1 MSSTIKSAF
10 AALILAAAFAP
21 SALAQSPGEPGSVK
35 VAYGDLDISTAPG
48 GEILLKRV
56 QSAARQ
62 ACIKVIP
69 RSSLTPQALTV
80 CRRDTVEHAVRG
92 LDIAAL
98 TFAWSGKYPA
108 VNVASR

>member
-1 MSSTIKSAF
+1 MSSTIKSAL

-35 VAYGDLDISTAPG
+35 VAYGDLDMSTATG

-56 QSAARQ
+56 QSAARK
-62 ACIKVIP
+62 ACVKVIP
-69 RSSLTPQALTV
+69 RSSLTPQALTF

-92 LDIAAL
+92 MGIASL
-98 TFAWSGKYPA
+98 TAAWTGQPA
-108 VNVASR
+108 TNLASR